1 MSGAFFEESSA
12 PAPYCHLGLDF
23 DWLLV
28 YYCIIEPV
36 KWRVNLMKK
45 MNAWARRALGLC
57 LTALLIV
64 PALAAEPL
72 SAKQRQEDLDF
83 LYEKVLLGAHPDA
96 FANTPEEDFLK
107 VKAEIAGRLEAGTD
121 TEFLLDLMR
130 LTALVGDSH
139 TSVSVGSLAN
149 FRAYPFALVR
159 RGESWYL
166 SAAAPEDKDLLCR
179 EVTAL
184 AGKPVEKVIEAYGTL
199 FSADNPVHLRRSF
212 RQACNVADI
221 YEYLGLV
228 EAGEPLTVALKG
240 GKTLRLE
247 PMGMEEMNK
256 LEAVRISGLIK
267 GTPETAA
274 ADAYYL
280 AKPLTED
287 AYYIQYNACREAEDL
302 SMEDFAALVDKDLE
316 AGDYDR
322 VLLDLRNNG
331 GGSDGVIWPLFEVLR
346 EAMDGGV
353 KLVGLIGE
361 NTFSSALINAVE
373 IQEMG
378 GVLAGEDA
386 GGSVCHFGAV
396 KTFSLPNSKVRG
408 QVSSKYIDLNT
419 LLDAAAGRGVVA
431 LQSDI
436 YVPQE
441 LADTLEGKDSLVEW
455 CLTAPDSQLAPAN
468 HYDAPL
474 TRGRFIGQLYEAAGS
489 PAVELGEELPFADS
503 FGIEWYLPAVAW
515 AREQGIALG
524 GAGGTFSAAR
534 PLTWREAAVFLGR
547 TAEVLDLTLPNPAE
561 HRQGPIP
568 AELVQGWKQDT
579 VTKIWDAGLLQPSDA
594 DFSKGLT
601 RSQGEEL
608 AAALAKLIA

>member
-1 MSGAFFEESSA
+1 
-12 PAPYCHLGLDF
+12 
-23 DWLLV
+23 
-28 YYCIIEPV
+28 
-36 KWRVNLMKK
+36 MKTLK
-45 MNAWARRALGLC
+45 AWAQRALGLC
-57 LTALLIV
+57 LAALLVV

-72 SAKQRQEDLDF
+72 SAGQRREDLDF
-83 LYEKVLLGAHPDA
+83 LYEKVLKGAHPNA
-96 FANTPEEDFLK
+96 FANTPESEFLK
-107 VKAEIAGRLEAGTD
+107 VKAEIEGRLETETD

-139 TSVSVGSLAN
+139 TSVSVGSLAD
-149 FRAYPFALVR
+149 FRGYPLSLIR

-179 EVTAL
+179 EVVQL
-184 AGKPVEKVIEAYGTL
+184 AGKPVEEVIEAYGAL
-199 FSADNPVHLRRSF
+199 FSSDNPVHLRRSF

-228 EAGEPLTVALKG
+228 EAGEPLTVTLKG
-240 GKTLRLE
+240 GETLTLE
-247 PMGMEEMNK
+247 PVGMEERNK
-256 LEAVRISGLIK
+256 LEAVRISDKIK
-267 GTPETAA
+267 GQPETAA
-274 ADAYYL
+274 RDAYYF
-280 AKPLTED
+280 ARPLTED
-287 AYYIQYNACREAEDL
+287 AYYIQYNVCREAEDL
-302 SMEDFAALVDKDLE
+302 SMEDFAALVAKDLE

-346 EAMDGGV
+346 EAMDGGAR
-353 KLVGLIGE
+353 LVGLIGE

-378 GVLAGEDA
+378 GTLAGENA

-408 QVSSKYIDLNT
+408 QVSGKYLDLNT

-431 LQSDI
+431 LAPDI
-436 YVPQE
+436 HVPQE
-441 LADTLEGKDSLVEW
+441 LADTLDGKDSLVEW
-455 CLTAPDSQLAPAN
+455 CLTAPDSQLTPAN

-489 PAVELGEELPFADS
+489 PAVEIGEALPFADS

-515 AREQGIALG
+515 ARDQGVAQG
-524 GAGGTFSAAR
+524 GADGRFYAAR
-534 PLTWREAAVFLGR
+534 PITWREAAVFLSR
-547 TAEVLDLTLPNPAE
+547 TAKALEIPLPSPAE
-561 HRQGPIP
+561 HRQGPVP
-568 AELVQGWKQDT
+568 AELAQGWEQDT
-579 VTKIWDAGLLQPSDA
+579 VADIWDAGLLLPSDA

-608 AAALAKLIA
+608 AAALAGLLN

>member
-1 MSGAFFEESSA
+1 
-12 PAPYCHLGLDF
+12 
-23 DWLLV
+23 
-28 YYCIIEPV
+28 
-36 KWRVNLMKK
+36 MKTLK
-45 MNAWARRALGLC
+45 AWAQRALGLC
-57 LTALLIV
+57 LAALLVV

-72 SAKQRQEDLDF
+72 SAGQRREDLDF
-83 LYEKVLLGAHPDA
+83 LYEKVLKGAHPNA
-96 FANTPEEDFLK
+96 FANTPESEFLK
-107 VKAEIAGRLEAGTD
+107 VKAEIEGRLETETD

-139 TSVSVGSLAN
+139 TSVSVGSLAD
-149 FRAYPFALVR
+149 FRGYPLSLIR

-179 EVTAL
+179 EVVQL
-184 AGKPVEKVIEAYGTL
+184 AGKPVEEVIEAYGAL
-199 FSADNPVHLRRSF
+199 FSSDNPVHLRRSF

-228 EAGEPLTVALKG
+228 EAGEPLTVTLKG
-240 GKTLRLE
+240 GETLTLE
-247 PMGMEEMNK
+247 PVGMEERNK
-256 LEAVRISGLIK
+256 LEAVRISDKIK
-267 GTPETAA
+267 GQPETAA
-274 ADAYYL
+274 RDAYYF
-280 AKPLTED
+280 ARPLTED
-287 AYYIQYNACREAEDL
+287 AYYIQYNVCREAEDL
-302 SMEDFAALVDKDLE
+302 SMEDFAALVAKDLE
-316 AGDYDR
+316 AGDYSR

-346 EAMDGGV
+346 EAMDGGAR
-353 KLVGLIGE
+353 LVGLIGE

-378 GVLAGEDA
+378 GTLAGENA

-408 QVSSKYIDLNT
+408 QVSGKYLDLNT

-431 LQSDI
+431 LAPDI
-436 YVPQE
+436 HVPQE
-441 LADTLEGKDSLVEW
+441 LADTLDGKDSLVEW
-455 CLTAPDSQLAPAN
+455 CLTAPEQQLTPAN

-489 PAVELGEELPFADS
+489 PAVEIGEALPFADS

-515 AREQGIALG
+515 ARDQGVAQG
-524 GAGGTFSAAR
+524 GADGRFYAAR
-534 PLTWREAAVFLGR
+534 PITWREAAVFLSR
-547 TAEVLDLTLPNPAE
+547 AAKALEIPLPSPAE
-561 HRQGPIP
+561 HRQGPVP
-568 AELVQGWKQDT
+568 AELAQGWEQDT
-579 VTKIWDAGLLQPSDA
+579 VADIWDAGLLLPSDA

-608 AAALAKLIA
+608 AAALAGLLN